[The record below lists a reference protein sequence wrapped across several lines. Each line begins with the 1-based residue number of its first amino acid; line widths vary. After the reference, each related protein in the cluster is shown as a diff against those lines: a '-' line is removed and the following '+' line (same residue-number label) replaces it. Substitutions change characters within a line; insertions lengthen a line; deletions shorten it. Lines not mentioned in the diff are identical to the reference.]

1 MTAAGSS
8 GSGATV
14 GWLVACAGVPVLLL
28 FFLFVVVPLA
38 ELYVIIQVAQQ
49 IGIIWTILLL
59 LADSVIGTMLMRS
72 QGRAAWRRFNEATA
86 EGRIPAREVAD
97 GALIILGGAFLL
109 TPGFLTDIIGFL
121 LLIPPTRA
129 IFRRSI
135 VGLFARRSP
144 LGYVGMKTAPHAE
157 RAWRERRS
165 RRGPNGTPPNDYVEG
180 TATDADDEPPERRR
194 LEP

>member
-1 MTAAGSS
+1 
-8 GSGATV
+8 
-14 GWLVACAGVPVLLL
+14 VPVLLL

-38 ELYVIIQVAQQ
+38 ELYVIIQVAGQ
-49 IGIIWTILLL
+49 IGIWWTIALL
-59 LADSVIGTMLMRS
+59 LADSIVGTMLMRS

-157 RAWRERRS
+157 RVWRERRA
-165 RRGPNGTPPNDYVEG
+165 RRGPDAPPGDYVEG
-180 TATDADDEPPERRR
+180 TATDADDEPPPPPPR

>member
-1 MTAAGSS
+1 MPG
-8 GSGATV
+8 
-14 GWLVACAGVPVLLL
+14 
-28 FFLFVVVPLA
+28 
-38 ELYVIIQVAQQ
+38 
-49 IGIIWTILLL
+49 
-59 LADSVIGTMLMRS
+59 
-72 QGRAAWRRFNEATA
+72 
-86 EGRIPAREVAD
+86 REVAD

-129 IFRRSI
+129 LFRRSV

-144 LGYVGMKTAPHAE
+144 LGYVGMKAAPHAE

-165 RRGPNGTPPNDYVEG
+165 RPGSDGAPSPDDYVEG
-180 TATDADDEPPERRR
+180 TATDADDDEPPPPRPR